1 MVLSGVANPAA
12 GCLLPPRPMGRSV
25 QYSSPS
31 TIKRNYKR
39 LVDHLHKLLNQ
50 TKYQVVHPNQPV
62 AGESNEL
69 VIPVKPS
76 DKPQQKINEMNP
88 QTSKPMTLQD
98 LKDYMSSTKKRKN
111 ARENELAG
119 DIENRKKEQLEDL
132 EKLTIMLGLPP

>member
-1 MVLSGVANPAA
+1 
-12 GCLLPPRPMGRSV
+12 MGRSV
-25 QYSSPS
+25 KYSSPS

-69 VIPVKPS
+69 VKPVKPS
-76 DKPQQKINEMNP
+76 TKPHQKINEMNP
-88 QTSKPMTLQD
+88 ETSKPMTLED
-98 LKDYMSSTKKRKN
+98 LKDYMSSTKKEMQAKW
-111 ARENELAG
+111 ENEFVE
-119 DIENRKKEQLEDL
+119 DIENRKKERLEDL